1 MDGGSRRKPQRSTG
15 GRVSVGF
22 LNEGGRESV
31 ELLTPFPVTI
41 PDPPDVVS
49 PWGSEPH
56 ISISLSFSLEEG
68 RRLPSHLA
76 SVNLPERSREPPDE
90 SVVASH
96 RLDAEPPNR
105 SGRRSPSQS
114 GRPAQGS

>member
-1 MDGGSRRKPQRSTG
+1 MDGGSRRKPPRSTG

-31 ELLTPFPVTI
+31 ELLTPFPMTI
-41 PDPPDVVS
+41 PDPPDVGS

-76 SVNLPERSREPPDE
+76 SVNLPWERQKPPAVIRWTSRGLDAQPPIRGGRRLP
-90 SVVASH
+90 SH
-96 RLDAEPPNR
+96 RRPP
-105 SGRRSPSQS
+105 
-114 GRPAQGS
+114 